1 MSEGI
6 GPTTEE
12 RCPKH
17 GAVIVKPPNS
27 EPFCWPCSQP
37 PAPDSLAP
45 VEVGQTVATADTLNL
60 DWHAPSEGAPSE
72 ADAMTPGAEA
82 AEGAEGAD
90 GFEAFARDAL
100 LRSTSR
106 SEFAAVVFPI
116 DERRPPTVE
125 WPRHYRCYVCDRLG
139 MRVRATLRAFSGQYA
154 DGWPACD
161 MHHGQAIADAL
172 RPLSDPKTG
181 DGYTVRAYRVTATES
196 GDWQMGH
203 EPLWEVGKPQRST
216 PLIQHRDP
224 KPSNTT
230 LAIGSTWT
238 GPDGTV
244 YDVVAPE
251 LAARLVEL
259 GRLPDDWGGSEKP
272 SSRTLEVAAY
282 LLSRMAIRGH
292 TEARLAPM
300 ADGGIAVR
308 YLEGPRSAR
317 FDVCNEEGAIVL
329 ATREVG
335 AERQV
340 FAEMLAIDAI
350 DAMVRFLAQPP
361 ASELDTLRGRVGEL
375 EGEVERAGS
384 IAALAIALER
394 HDVQAFVVQRHLGQ
408 WRASVR
414 TSKGVGPRDDKAMAD
429 EAIGGLLAALEGARL
444 RDSTTDVESL
454 RFALGEAQSQLA
466 SAIAA
471 CEASRKARDEAV
483 VDTERLEVQLDA
495 LTVHFGSIAASISRI
510 VREHIVRTT
519 GAEPALEGLGRI
531 ELALVEGGKARE
543 EVKRLKAQRAHAVG
557 IVDQRDRELFD
568 ASRPDVDS
576 LWVHRKTGRTVLVE
590 MYGTE
595 YQLRYRYL
603 GGSRKSAWLNA
614 TTFHERFE
622 RKPKPAKRKAGR

>member
-72 ADAMTPGAEA
+72 ADAMTPG
-82 AEGAEGAD
+82 
-90 GFEAFARDAL
+90 
-100 LRSTSR
+100 
-106 SEFAAVVFPI
+106 
-116 DERRPPTVE
+116 
-125 WPRHYRCYVCDRLG
+125 
-139 MRVRATLRAFSGQYA
+139 
-154 DGWPACD
+154 
-161 MHHGQAIADAL
+161 
-172 RPLSDPKTG
+172 
-181 DGYTVRAYRVTATES
+181 
-196 GDWQMGH
+196 
-203 EPLWEVGKPQRST
+203 VGKPST
-216 PLIQHRDP
+216 MTHEQWCGSAPPVEDAGFDEACEQIARLGVASHLGDRDP

-361 ASELDTLRGRVGEL
+361 ASELDTLRDRVGEL
-375 EGEVERAGS
+375 ERLE
-384 IAALAIALER
+384 ALWKAQEEKLTRRNGVLER
-394 HDVQAFVVQRHLGQ
+394 SLTSLLDAMDAHL
-408 WRASVR
+408 
-414 TSKGVGPRDDKAMAD
+414 PP
-429 EAIGGLLAALEGARL
+429 EAPGEEMDAEKRLEAVGLLI
-444 RDSTTDVESL
+444 
-454 RFALGEAQSQLA
+454 GEAQSQLA

-519 GAEPALEGLGRI
+519 GPEPALEGLGRI
-531 ELALVEGGKARE
+531 EEKLVEGGKAKE